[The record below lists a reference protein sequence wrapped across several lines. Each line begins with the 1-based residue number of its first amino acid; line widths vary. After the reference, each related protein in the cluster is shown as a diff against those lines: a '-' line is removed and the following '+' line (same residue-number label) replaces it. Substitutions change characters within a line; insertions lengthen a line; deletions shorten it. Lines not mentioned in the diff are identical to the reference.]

1 MIFEKDRMGPMPK
14 ILMVDDEVDLELL
27 ARQKFRKEVQ
37 AGAFELYFANSGQDA
52 LSLIQ
57 ECGDIDVVVSDVN
70 MPEMDGLTLIETL
83 QTLNPR
89 IKSIVVSAYG
99 DMETLRRAMN
109 KGAYDFVTK
118 PVDFEELKISIFK
131 TLEHQQKHP
140 LRNDLFIFNSYQQA
154 LMNAH
159 SFKGIEIS
167 HHCHQ
172 GEKDWIFDAWEI
184 DKKTIG
190 SVMIH
195 TVSNHLAEPLPVV
208 VAHQKF
214 KHRSCECPQ
223 TSLDTY
229 LKDEK
234 GMGVTTLIYGVFDKK
249 SHTWTYAHNGFFEV
263 MHNRQGNIRAILPG
277 HATFMDQGDQITIS
291 TGKGREVLFKR
302 T

>member
-1 MIFEKDRMGPMPK
+1 MPK

-27 ARQKFRKEVQ
+27 ARQKFRKEIQ
-37 AGAFELYFANSGQDA
+37 AGAFELYFANSGQEA

-57 ECGDIDVVVSDVN
+57 ERGDIDVVISDVN
-70 MPEMDGLTLIETL
+70 MPEMDGLTLIDTL
-83 QTLNPR
+83 QTLNPQ

-118 PVDFEELKISIFK
+118 PVDFEELKKSIFK

-140 LRNDLFIFNSYQQA
+140 LRNDLFIFNSYQKA
-154 LMNAH
+154 LMDSH
-159 SFKGIEIS
+159 TFKGIEIS
-167 HHCHQ
+167 HNGHQ
-172 GEKDWIFDAWEI
+172 GDKNWVFDAWEI

-195 TVSNHLAEPLPVV
+195 TTSTHVAEPLPVV
-208 VAHQKF
+208 IAHQSF
-214 KHRSCECPQ
+214 KHKACECPQ
-223 TSLDTY
+223 KSLDTY
-229 LKDEK
+229 LKNE
-234 GMGVTTLIYGVFDKK
+234 GQFGVTSLIYGVFDKK

-263 MHNRQGNIRAILPG
+263 MHHRGGDAHAILPG
-277 HATFMDQGDQITIS
+277 HPTFLDEGDQISIS
-291 TGKGREVLFKR
+291 TGKGREILFKR